1 MWLTRFLLGA
11 GISSNAA
18 PTPLSITLM
27 MVIPCAAGALIVGHP
42 ATIALHFASR
52 RRATRLS
59 ACEWLGIVPFVTIS
73 LVVLAY
79 IADILIRDPSWGVV
93 VVFSF
98 ANFCFMN
105 VIAGVIAVVLF
116 LDRWKAPSLY
126 WTEWS
131 GTLAAAFT
139 GAAILLSFVAA
150 LSYQ

>member
-11 GISSNAA
+11 GMSSNVAL
-18 PTPLSITLM
+18 TPRSIMLF
-27 MVIPCAAGALIVGHP
+27 MVIPCVAGTLIVGHP
-42 ATIALHFASR
+42 SILALHFASSR
-52 RRATRLS
+52 RVTRLS

-105 VIAGVIAVVLF
+105 FIAGVIAVVLF

-139 GAAILLSFVAA
+139 GAAILQSFAAA
-150 LSYQ
+150 LSL